1 MTNKMGSVRLSFFS
15 LPVPI
20 TPDKPEDEPDVPQY
34 FIILGNIKPI
44 HRRYFLLRIEQNGP
58 KEWTVICEEHEPI
71 KLMLMSSSVT
81 NKYFLVT
88 KYIEGVAE
96 CCGEEFSDWFMKL
109 LEDCTNEEI
118 KPKAIIDSI
127 PQLKRYADAYL
138 DSKQIDFSQ
147 FVDESKVKKNSI
159 LFLPGEIEKIIRLSG
174 YLKLYSVISNNEELK
189 LGQTLHREVYNKLAT
204 EITETEVVR
213 KIYDVIKTKTFRY
226 NLTDR
231 FMWEYIKNVQG
242 KDIGVHVIEIF
253 NFIMNHILILCEEDK
268 NPITYFVGVIDES
281 VKWFLRSVYKGS
293 IVYDD
298 SISTEDIQGINT
310 DNLKTYSYNDTLGR
324 LKGIAYEKVYE
335 LLQRQ
340 ASMSTENKPDE
351 GDENIIQFHERASEI
366 EFVSPLCETLVFPIL
381 SNMTGIPYHH
391 FKTLSPEHASV
402 ISVYVQDLFRKVFST
417 DFKDLFSLLNF
428 FPTRSP
434 SLTTTYKIKSVHEY
448 IQTQNEHKNFYGFNT
463 KILPHSLLC
472 HYIGRVSR
480 VDFCDLLTGRK
491 LGGIPLSKIET
502 SMIHFFTLYFAGKL
516 QPEIDSLTKLM
527 NADF

>member
-1 MTNKMGSVRLSFFS
+1 M
-15 LPVPI
+15 
-20 TPDKPEDEPDVPQY
+20 
-34 FIILGNIKPI
+34 
-44 HRRYFLLRIEQNGP
+44 LRIEQNGP
-58 KEWTVICEEHEPI
+58 KEWTVIDEKHEPI
-71 KLMLMSSSVT
+71 KLMLLSSSVT
-81 NKYFLVT
+81 NKYFIVT

-96 CCGEEFSDWFMKL
+96 CCGEEFSDWFVQL
-109 LEDCTNEEI
+109 LEDCKDETRR
-118 KPKAIIDSI
+118 PQVFIDNI
-127 PQLKRYADAYL
+127 PRLKRYADTYL

-159 LFLPGEIEKIIRLSG
+159 LFMPGEIEKIIRLSG
-174 YLKLYSVISNNEELK
+174 YLKIYSIISNNEELK
-189 LGQTLHREVYNKLAT
+189 MGQTLHREIYNKLAA
-204 EITETEVVR
+204 EIVETDVVR

-335 LLQRQ
+335 ILQRQ
-340 ASMSTENKPDE
+340 KTITMDDITTD
-351 GDENIIQFHERASEI
+351 GDENIVEFHERASSI
-366 EFVSPLCETLVFPIL
+366 EFVSPLCETLVYPIL
-381 SNMTGIPYHH
+381 SKMTKIPYHH
-391 FKTLSPEHASV
+391 FRTLSPEHAAV
-402 ISVYVQDLFRKVFST
+402 ISVYIQNLFRKVFST
-417 DFKDLFSLLNF
+417 DYKELFGLLNF
-428 FPTRSP
+428 FPTKSP
-434 SLTTTYKIKSVHEY
+434 SISTTYKIKSVHEFIA
-448 IQTQNEHKNFYGFNT
+448 IQDEHQNFYGFNE
-463 KILPHSLLC
+463 KIVPYQILGHFV
-472 HYIGRVSR
+472 GRISR
-480 VDFCDLLTGRK
+480 IDFCDILSGRK
-491 LGGIPLSKIET
+491 LGGIPLSKIEH
-502 SMIHFFTLYFAGKL
+502 SVIQFYTLYFASKMEN
-516 QPEIDSLTKLM
+516 EINEMTRLM